1 MRGNWSMA
9 FRGRKSDIAAL
20 IERAKELDG
29 QEPYGAILAQI
40 RANKRY
46 SKNYEALP
54 DNERV
59 RLIVDEGD
67 DGDIEQITAAFRKL
81 LGLVPVLDGA
91 VYYYRAGSSK
101 ERTYIYSAPGGGRI
115 SEFTARSG
123 WRGFEATEEDFDE
136 LEIVMDNDGVEWR
149 VPKKYAALM
158 EIFLV

>member
-1 MRGNWSMA
+1 MTRVTVWV
-9 FRGRKSDIAAL
+9 
-20 IERAKELDG
+20 DG
-29 QEPYGAILAQI
+29 DRHSIHA
-40 RANKRY
+40 
-46 SKNYEALP
+46 
-54 DNERV
+54 
-59 RLIVDEGD
+59 EGHA
-67 DGDIEQITAAFRKL
+67 GDIEEITAAFRKL

-123 WRGFEATEEDFDE
+123 WRDFEATEEDFDE